1 MISSLKNNRKQNK
14 LVKQMNIL
22 LVLLLSLVFVLAFI
36 IVPCYKSEVRT
47 LSKSLRNN
55 VHFYVARDK
64 DNSLWLYLGKPE
76 RSKQTFMPITYGGII
91 RGEKYFSNYGLDVND
106 YANLKWEDE
115 PVEVFL
121 NLEN

>member
-1 MISSLKNNRKQNK
+1 MGGLNMEILNNFSS
-14 LVKQMNIL
+14 IYC
-22 LVLLLSLVFVLAFI
+22 FITFI
-36 IVPCYKSEVRT
+36 IGAMFMFAAFCIAAMCKTQE
-47 LSKSLRNN
+47 SKNK

-91 RGEKYFSNYGLDVND
+91 RGEKYFSNHGLYVND

-121 NLEN
+121 KLEN